1 MTCTIEAALR
11 ELLRLKD
18 LKTDADMIDTS
29 GSWEAVHRQRDMRA
43 EYKKAKPL
51 AWDAA
56 RRALT
61 QSDRPVG

>member
-1 MTCTIEAALR
+1 MRVETIGTATLYLADCAAVLH
-11 ELLRLKD
+11 
-18 LKTDADMIDTS
+18 DTS